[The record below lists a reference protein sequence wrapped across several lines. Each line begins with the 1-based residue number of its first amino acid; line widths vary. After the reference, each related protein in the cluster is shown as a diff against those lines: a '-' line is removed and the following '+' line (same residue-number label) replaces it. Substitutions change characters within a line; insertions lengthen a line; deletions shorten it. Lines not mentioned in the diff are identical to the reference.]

1 MKKQVITKCPICGDE
16 LIVKKLECKNCHS
29 VIKGDFYLSKLNYL
43 SNEQLEFV
51 LIFIKNAGN
60 IKLIEKELNISYPTV
75 KKNLEDVIKALGFQV
90 KENETKFNY
99 ESRKDVLTALKEEKI
114 TYEEAKELLKDI
126 EG

>member
-16 LIVKKLECKNCHS
+16 LIVKKLEFKNCHS

-43 SNEQLEFV
+43 SNEQLEFI